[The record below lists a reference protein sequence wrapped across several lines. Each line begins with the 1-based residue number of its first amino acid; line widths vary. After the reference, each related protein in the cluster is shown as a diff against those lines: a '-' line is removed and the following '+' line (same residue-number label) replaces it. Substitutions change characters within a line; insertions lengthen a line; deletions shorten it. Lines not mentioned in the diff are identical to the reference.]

1 MYTISNH
8 AEAHRISVKRLPF
21 YLCSLATG
29 VSEDEDGN
37 SRRRIQLG
45 MCRNCECQCVYG
57 QMALA
62 HEKELRKYVPLY

>member
-8 AEAHRISVKRLPF
+8 AEAKRIYIKRLPF

-29 VSEDEDGN
+29 VSEDEN

-62 HEKELRKYVPLY
+62 NEKELRKYVPLY

>member
-8 AEAHRISVKRLPF
+8 EEAHRISVKRLPF

-29 VSEDEDGN
+29 VSEDEN
-37 SRRRIQLG
+37 SRRHIQLG
-45 MCRNCECQCVYG
+45 MCRNCESQCVYG